1 MEIRQ
6 VDAGNGW
13 QWIVEA
19 FELFKLNPLM
29 WIVLLLTYLLIAVVL
44 TFVPVIGS
52 LVFNL
57 IGPVFAAG
65 FMMACRALDN
75 GEELLINHLFAGFK
89 ENTGQLI
96 AIGGIYL
103 AGMIVIM
110 GAVVAGMVS
119 VGVDLSVLS
128 KGIPP
133 DAETS
138 KTLLLA
144 VLFGSLLVIPLI
156 MAYWFAPALVALNNL
171 SAVEAMKQSF
181 NACLHNMLPLF
192 VFSIIAALLLLLAM
206 IPFGLGLLVFFPIM
220 IAVLYTSYKDIFN
233 IQMSDQVALTTNG

>member
-1 MEIRQ
+1 MQVRQ
-6 VDAGNGW
+6 VDAGRGW
-13 QWIVEA
+13 GWIVEA

-29 WIVLLLTYLLIAVVL
+29 WVVLLLTYLLIAVAL
-44 TFVPVIGS
+44 SLVPIIGS
-52 LVFNL
+52 LVFSL
-57 IGPVFAAG
+57 IAPVFVAG
-65 FMMACRALDN
+65 FMLGCRALDN

-96 AIGGIYL
+96 TIGGIYL

-110 GAVVAGMVS
+110 GAVFVGVAS
-119 VGVDLSVLS
+119 VGADLSALS

-138 KTLLLA
+138 KSLLLA
-144 VLFGSLLVIPLI
+144 ILLGTLLVIPLI
-156 MAYWFAPALVALNNL
+156 MVYWFAPALVALNNL

-181 NACLHNMLPLF
+181 NACLHNILPMF
-192 VFSIIAALLLLLAM
+192 VFSVIAALLLLLAM
-206 IPFGLGLLVFFPIM
+206 IPFGLGLLVLVPIM

-233 IQMSDQVALTTNG
+233 IQTSDQVALTT

>member
-1 MEIRQ
+1 MEARQ
-6 VDAGNGW
+6 VDAGRGW
-13 QWIVEA
+13 GWIVEA

-29 WIVLLLTYLLIAVVL
+29 WIVLLLIYLFIAVAL
-44 TFVPVIGS
+44 TFVPIIGS
-52 LVFNL
+52 LVFSL
-57 IGPVFAAG
+57 IAPVFVAG
-65 FMMACRALDN
+65 FMLACRALDN

-96 AIGGIYL
+96 TIGGIYL

-110 GAVVAGMVS
+110 AVVFASLASLG
-119 VGVDLSVLS
+119 GDLSALS

-138 KTLLLA
+138 KSLLLA
-144 VLFGSLLVIPLI
+144 ILLGSLLVIPLI

-171 SAVEAMKQSF
+171 SAVEAMKLSF
-181 NACLHNMLPLF
+181 SACLRNILPLF
-192 VFSIIAALLLLLAM
+192 VYSVIAALLLLLAM
-206 IPFGLGLLVFFPIM
+206 LPFGLGLFIFGPIM

-233 IQMSDQVALTTNG
+233 MQASDQAALTT

>member
-6 VDAGNGW
+6 VNAGNGW
-13 QWIVEA
+13 SWIVEG
-19 FELFKLNPLM
+19 FQIFKLNPLM
-29 WIVLLLTYLLIAVVL
+29 WIVLLLIYLVIAVAL
-44 TFVPVIGS
+44 SFVPIIGS

-57 IGPVFAAG
+57 IGPVFIAG
-65 FMMACRALDN
+65 FMLGCRALDN

-96 AIGGIYL
+96 TIGGIYL
-103 AGMIVIM
+103 VGLIVII

-119 VGVDLSVLS
+119 SGADLSALS

-138 KTLLLA
+138 KSLLLA
-144 VLFGSLLVIPLI
+144 ILFGFLLVIPLM

-171 SAVEAMKQSF
+171 SAIEAMKQSF
-181 NACLHNMLPLF
+181 NACWQNILPLF
-192 VFSIIAALLLLLAM
+192 VFSIIGTVLLMLAM
-206 IPFGLGLLVFFPIM
+206 IPLGLGLLVFFPVM

-233 IQMSDQVALTTNG
+233 IQTSDQAALTTNG